1 MEYVFFAVVLKIWKR
16 KEKEDRNIHFKSDKI
31 SDKNIEYQLK
41 QLLKKEKSFAIVQNR
56 SFLLLCFITVTC
68 PEKWRVL

>member
-16 KEKEDRNIHFKSDKI
+16 KAKEDRNIHFKSDKI

-41 QLLKKEKSFAIVQNR
+41 QLLKKEKSFVIVQNR

-68 PEKWRVL
+68 PERWRVL

>member
-1 MEYVFFAVVLKIWKR
+1 MEYVFFAVVLKIW
-16 KEKEDRNIHFKSDKI
+16 NIHFKSDKI

-68 PEKWRVL
+68 PERWRVL